1 MESFANLTPE
11 GVELVRRTEQ
21 ALRELAGE
29 PVILI
34 AYRTESRKGT

>member
-1 MESFANLTPE
+1 MEPFAKLTPE

-29 PVILI
+29 PVVLI
-34 AYRTESRKGT
+34 AYRAESGKGA